1 MECWGAWSGDAEWS
15 QWGMERPHVAEM
27 ELPGKLTSLH
37 ITTTIKIKDSTL
49 VILMNRLQIGLKG
62 EELKLHSLT
71 GSSSVEWGQASQNQ
85 PLTWYKVSYTLFRY
99 RLRLMLAWIENI
111 SRTSS
116 RGRDIS
122 RVKYELDVPISI
134 SLFCRL
140 SSMHRTGMSHWLWTW
155 VAWEKAKRG

>member
-1 MECWGAWSGDAEWS
+1 
-15 QWGMERPHVAEM
+15 MERPHVAEM

-99 RLRLMLAWIENI
+99 RLRLMLA
-111 SRTSS
+111 
-116 RGRDIS
+116 
-122 RVKYELDVPISI
+122 
-134 SLFCRL
+134 
-140 SSMHRTGMSHWLWTW
+140 
-155 VAWEKAKRG
+155 